1 MHEMFKF
8 SFKNTFT
15 NFLIL
20 NHNVLNDENHV
31 YLFEFLVLV
40 VIVKGDEGR
49 RSLHVIK
56 EV

>member
-1 MHEMFKF
+1 MFAW
-8 SFKNTFT
+8 
-15 NFLIL
+15 NFDII
-20 NHNVLNDENHV
+20 